1 MLCSQCQ
8 GKGKMLSG
16 EPGGSGLEQTGW
28 QIERTCDRCQG
39 TGQTKLVPFPQTC
52 DRCRGT
58 GVVEGALRGHYPSGM
73 PARDRRPC
81 PDCGGSGKH
90 LLAAELPDLDFH
102 PEVS

>member
-8 GKGKMLSG
+8 GRGKVLPG
-16 EPGGSGLEQTGW
+16 GFGGSGLEATGW
-28 QIERTCDRCQG
+28 KVERTCDRCQG

-73 PARDRRPC
+73 PARERRPC

-102 PEVS
+102 PEAP

>member
-8 GKGKMLSG
+8 GSGKLQHA
-16 EPGGSGLEQTGW
+16 EPEGDDCVQGGW
-28 QIERTCDRCQG
+28 QVERTCDRCQG

-73 PARDRRPC
+73 PARERRPC

-102 PEVS
+102 PDTA